1 MQSRTIR
8 VLLPRRASKQRGR
21 SELRA
26 VIILIAGMPRSGSTF
41 SFNVVREVL
50 SARGAIYQEACEDV
64 VGVVA
69 RSGGADHV
77 LVKAHNLDEPSLALA
92 RVGAMRIIMT
102 VRRVEDAMASWFD
115 AFDAVPEPI
124 ALGVMQHWICLF
136 QHLRTKAL
144 IIPYEQI
151 DRRPWLAVWRI
162 ARSIRP
168 IVYPSEVLAITRR
181 LNKATVKQQTDT
193 LSIDAEGVTDLGFS
207 YCDNRT
213 FFHRRHISDL
223 KSRPAEQ
230 RLSPER
236 LETIRAA
243 LSAAIMAAGLSQFG

>member
-1 MQSRTIR
+1 M
-8 VLLPRRASKQRGR
+8 
-21 SELRA
+21 
-26 VIILIAGMPRSGSTF
+26 IILIAGMPRSGSTF
-41 SFNVVREVL
+41 SFNVAREIL
-50 SARGAIYQEACEDV
+50 SARGAVYQEACSDV
-64 VGVVA
+64 VGAVG
-69 RSGGADHV
+69 RSAGADHV
-77 LVKAHNLDEPSLALA
+77 LVKTHNLDEPSVVALA
-92 RVGAMRIIMT
+92 RAGAMRIIMT

-136 QHLRTKAL
+136 PHLRTKAL

-162 ARSIRP
+162 ARAICP
-168 IVYPSEVLAITRR
+168 IVYPSEVLAITHR
-181 LNKATVKQQTDT
+181 LSNATVKRQTDA
-193 LSIDAEGVTDLGFS
+193 LSIEAQGVIDAGFS
-207 YCDNRT
+207 HYDART

-230 RLSPER
+230 RLSSER

-243 LSAAIMAAGLSQFG
+243 LSAAIMAAGLSQSG